1 MYRRLPYVSLMLL
14 AGITENC
21 VDNEVNVYAENR
33 PAKHYVSNVGSIP
46 IIYDGLN
53 QNHIST
59 GTGTG
64 TSPVVEPIL
73 TLEDA

>member
-1 MYRRLPYVSLMLL
+1 MDERERERC
-14 AGITENC
+14 GREKRKW
-21 VDNEVNVYAENR
+21 VYAENR

-59 GTGTG
+59 GTGT
-64 TSPVVEPIL
+64 SPVVEPIL

>member
-1 MYRRLPYVSLMLL
+1 MYRRLPYISLML

-33 PAKHYVSNVGSIP
+33 PAKHYVSNVSSIP

-53 QNHIST
+53 QNYIS
-59 GTGTG
+59 TGTG

-73 TLEDA
+73 TLEDT